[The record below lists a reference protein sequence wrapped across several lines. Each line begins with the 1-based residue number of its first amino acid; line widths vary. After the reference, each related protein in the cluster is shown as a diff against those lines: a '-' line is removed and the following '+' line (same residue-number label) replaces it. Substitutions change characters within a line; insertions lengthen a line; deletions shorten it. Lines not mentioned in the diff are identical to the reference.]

1 MHAITRLCSAIAVLL
16 LLTYAAAIAQQ
27 GSTQHA
33 KVELIARQVAV
44 SPGKHL
50 LLGIHFVLEKG
61 WHIYWINPGDSGQ
74 PPSFK
79 WQLPSG
85 FSAGEIQW
93 PRPERLQPSKEL
105 VDYGY
110 DGEVLLP
117 LTIHVPSAISDRSA
131 EFGADAKWLI
141 CREVCLPDHAHLTLS
156 PAAASAGNR
165 TRVAQLFTRTKA
177 LLPRTWP
184 ATWKVNAESRKD
196 DFVLII
202 ITGHPL
208 TQAEFFPLE
217 TGLIDNAAKQ
227 RLSTT
232 STGAKLMLQK
242 SDLLLKPVPELRGV
256 LVINHRAYHLLAPVI
271 AQVALK

>member
-1 MHAITRLCSAIAVLL
+1 VRFQKT
-16 LLTYAAAIAQQ
+16 LLTVCLISTLAGSCFAQSHIQ
-27 GSTQHA
+27 SKHA
-33 KVELIARQVAV
+33 RIEFLSQPARDGA
-44 SPGKHL
+44 L
-50 LLGIHFVLEKG
+50 MGIHFILEKG

-74 PPSFK
+74 PPTLH
-79 WQLPSG
+79 WTLPTG
-85 FSAGEIQW
+85 ATAGEIQW
-93 PRPERLQPSKEL
+93 PQPERLQTSPTIA
-105 VDYGY
+105 DYGY
-110 DGEVLLP
+110 KDDVLLLVP
-117 LTIHVPSAISDRSA
+117 LRLPGKNTMA
-131 EFGADAKWLI
+131 EIALDAKWLI

-271 AQVALK
+271 AQVALKYWL